1 VFHQDQG
8 IITYKKGIINL
19 QIIDFQ
25 YFNFRLFYSHTLTK
39 AIPMKKEKSISGL
52 YGLIFLSFFIFQDLT
67 LYSQTAVPDSSLKTR
82 AQEFQKIVDHDRISA
97 QRWWYGWLAGYSAAT
112 AGQGIVYFSTDE
124 KATRQDMA
132 LGAATT
138 FLGAAGVLITP
149 IVPRKASFQSHDI
162 QPNDSSQMLFDITS
176 SEEMLKE
183 IAKKEAEGRS
193 WKIHAV
199 TGAVNI
205 GSGLITWLGFKRS
218 VRAGLVNF
226 AINTVITEAQI
237 WTQPVRAIKDY
248 QNYCTNNA
256 TSSIPHSLKPERKW
270 YLCSYPCGF
279 VLRLDF

>member
-1 VFHQDQG
+1 M
-8 IITYKKGIINL
+8 KKGSSN
-19 QIIDFQ
+19 
-25 YFNFRLFYSHTLTK
+25 T
-39 AIPMKKEKSISGL
+39 
-52 YGLIFLSFFIFQDLT
+52 GLIVIFFLSIFIFRDLP
-67 LYSQTAVPDSSLKTR
+67 LYSQISDQDTLRHAQSS
-82 AQEFQKIVDHDRISA
+82 EFQSVVDHDRKSA
-97 QRWWYGWLAGYSAAT
+97 QSWWYGWLAGYSAAT

-149 IVPRKASFQSHDI
+149 IVPRETSFQSRDI

-176 SEEMLKE
+176 SEELLKE
-183 IAKKEAEGRS
+183 IAQKEAEGRS

-218 VRAGLVNF
+218 VRAGFVNF

-237 WTQPVRAIKDY
+237 WTQPVKAIKDY
-248 QNYCTNNA
+248 QNYCTDNA